1 MVPYGH
7 ANCYSSMGSL
17 SSYNDNSGLG
27 SSYGSYGDSSS
38 IFACYSPVGPSVMT
52 LHMQSGASMLG
63 GSPNARWRIMQYSH
77 GNGVG
82 MSPSAKNFALL
93 HLGTSPSQ
101 FTPPSSYVQGSV
113 GFPGHYG
120 GPTSAARNSCQGSPL
135 SKMAV
140 VSQFN

>member
-1 MVPYGH
+1 
-7 ANCYSSMGSL
+7 MGSL

-38 IFACYSPVGPSVMT
+38 IFACYSPVCPSVMT
-52 LHMQSGASMLG
+52 VHMQSSASMLG

-82 MSPSAKNFALL
+82 MSPSARNFSLL

-101 FTPPSSYVQGSV
+101 FTPPSSYGQGSV
-113 GFPGHYG
+113 GSPGHYG
-120 GPTSAARNSCQGSPL
+120 PTSPARNSCQGSPL